1 MKSVKAIIIFGSSAT
16 VGADVNSDI
25 DVCVITEE
33 NFDLQY
39 LIEILM
45 EKIPRVSID
54 KLEPISYSELQF
66 NQMLAKGSLFLHHLK
81 DEGNCIVG
89 IEFFKNKMK
98 TLNKFS
104 SFFEELEYYNE
115 IFEEINLEI
124 HKGNKETEF
133 DASILFTLTR
143 NVCILICNF
152 NKEPFYGRRNAFEY
166 CLKNYTNFPLT
177 QKTYTSLELLKL
189 LYDRGAYFEKSR
201 ENLFDYNEAI
211 QEVHLLLLFAKNI
224 FSSEYEI
231 NTITNKFYELKNISS
246 FGYKERII
254 LEKSLFSI
262 LKLAAGKE
270 VTGFSRLEFQNL
282 NFKFLN
288 NKVRLRLILK
298 IFELRRFLVF

>member
-1 MKSVKAIIIFGSSAT
+1 M
-16 VGADVNSDI
+16 
-25 DVCVITEE
+25 
-33 NFDLQY
+33 
-39 LIEILM
+39 
-45 EKIPRVSID
+45 
-54 KLEPISYSELQF
+54 
-66 NQMLAKGSLFLHHLK
+66 
-81 DEGNCIVG
+81 
-89 IEFFKNKMK
+89 
-98 TLNKFS
+98 
-104 SFFEELEYYNE
+104 
-115 IFEEINLEI
+115 
-124 HKGNKETEF
+124 
-133 DASILFTLTR
+133 FTLTR

-298 IFELRRFLVF
+298 IFELRRFLKDISSGNAYVRDITLENAGTNKTKVFAFVNLRLKSIKADLNKILTEK